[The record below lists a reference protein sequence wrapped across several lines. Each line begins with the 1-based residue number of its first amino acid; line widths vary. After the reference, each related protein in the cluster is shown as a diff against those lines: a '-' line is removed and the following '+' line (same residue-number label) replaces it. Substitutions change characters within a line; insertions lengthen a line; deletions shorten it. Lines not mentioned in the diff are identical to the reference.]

1 METPRTVELSPFKL
15 MERYGA
21 LLQRISEAQFYFL
34 ILLLFAIPT
43 TAVAI
48 YCNLAIQWS
57 FLTITSDTAAY
68 QSAIVN
74 TLAGAPF
81 RDTAFDGPNM
91 LGGHTCFSLLLVAPI
106 YAIFPEVDTLF
117 TLQVIGICAGVI
129 PLYLYA
135 NSRGLSPAYSFLVSI
150 LFIVNPLVV
159 HMIFAPFHPE
169 VWAGTACAALLYF
182 YQKNGQIGFWASAA
196 FAVSCGEFD
205 APTLIAIGLFIY
217 VSQDELPWRKT
228 YAKNLLIAG
237 FAWLFF
243 AEVLFTP
250 LFHDPAQRSP
260 ITVHY
265 ENWNVHSVYQLPMAI
280 LSDPGK
286 MFSMLF
292 SPYRWGLVTFLV
304 GFPIFFILASPRTA
318 LIMAPFPLFFLMID
332 REFYL
337 YFHSYY
343 FQFALLAGVVAYIR
357 FLVKWQA
364 TRIPMITLVLAFLV
378 NIFFTFQS
386 SQYYSIL
393 FFNKD
398 NVDFVDQ
405 LHRAFDTI
413 PRNAC
418 VYAPHRFSAYLSA
431 RPDMVMGDL
440 QDPNYPNYNFYNY
453 VDDRYATTHL
463 HSSQIQYI
471 VCYLMADQC
480 GITAVQY
487 NPDHL
492 AKRAE
497 CIRGLLKSGVWRIY
511 WKADNETAIILVR
524 N

>member
-343 FQFALLAGVVAYIR
+343 FHRGDFRGHQRSQAYRGQTAQGQGGRRGGQPGQERVSGQHEPRDPHAHERHHRHDRAGAGHRPRLPSSGEYLGHGARRRPSRCLASSTTSSTSRRSRRASSTSNR
-357 FLVKWQA
+357 SPSTCANAWA
-364 TRIPMITLVLAFLV
+364 TP
-378 NIFFTFQS
+378 
-386 SQYYSIL
+386 
-393 FFNKD
+393 
-398 NVDFVDQ
+398 
-405 LHRAFDTI
+405 
-413 PRNAC
+413 
-418 VYAPHRFSAYLSA
+418 
-431 RPDMVMGDL
+431 
-440 QDPNYPNYNFYNY
+440 
-453 VDDRYATTHL
+453 
-463 HSSQIQYI
+463 
-471 VCYLMADQC
+471 
-480 GITAVQY
+480 
-487 NPDHL
+487 
-492 AKRAE
+492 
-497 CIRGLLKSGVWRIY
+497 
-511 WKADNETAIILVR
+511 
-524 N
+524 